1 LTKQREVAKMAENQD
16 SGRFH
21 EMRVSKNWNLMATH
35 GVVLFYIAANPES
48 TMRQMSESL
57 NLTERRIAQVVRDLA
72 EADLLTV
79 TRNGRRN
86 SYAVNPD
93 ASFRHPTLSHIRL
106 GHFVRMLSGSAVAA
120 LVMLHT
126 AMPWLSGFVASASA
140 A

>member
-1 LTKQREVAKMAENQD
+1 LTNHLEVAKMAENQD

-21 EMRVSKNWNLMATH
+21 EMKVSKNWNLMATH
-35 GVVLFYIAANPES
+35 GVVLFFIAGNPDA

-79 TRNGRRN
+79 KRQGRRN

-106 GHFVRMLSGSAVAA
+106 SHFVKMITG
-120 LVMLHT
+120 
-126 AMPWLSGFVASASA
+126 ASA
-140 A
+140 ASLLMVEAAMPSLASFVVAAPAV